1 MTKFGITDYVVETFL
16 KEPKKKLLEALQL
29 EDPNVSGVSL
39 NAALGVIII
48 VFNPPLT

>member
-16 KEPKKKLLEALQL
+16 KEPKKKLLEAIQL

-39 NAALGVIII
+39 NATLGFITI